1 MPKMWIF
8 SLAAVLLLTVT
19 GVYAENGALIAA
31 ALFYVV
37 FAVIQLI
44 VCRLLPARLEAKAVL
59 PDTCNKSKTVEGKI
73 ILTNNSR
80 VYCGCVKIIVRCT
93 NLLTNTSSP
102 LVATAFMGVKSD
114 AEVPIKFNSRLCGA
128 VKINIE
134 MIQLYDILCL
144 TRKAVYVPL
153 ESSAVTV
160 LPQLYDVSLD
170 GFLTNSYD
178 INGSQYAE
186 NMPGYD
192 ISEIYNLREY
202 EKGDSPRNIHWKL
215 SSKYNSLIVKE
226 GSMPTENCTLIIFNN
241 TVPENPDNISL
252 LAEVMVSLSQVLI
265 ENGVV
270 HTVVYLENNQPV
282 FNCIENDLDLSAIL
296 PKLLR
301 CERTEEDIFNCLDNI
316 TNEYKSVLCFTEKLC
331 TVEQTGIKF
340 VTTDSS
346 ENENCV
352 VINKDII
359 DSLGCIEI

>member
-8 SLAAVLLLTVT
+8 SLVAVLLLNVT
-19 GVYAENGALIAA
+19 GVYAENGALIAV

-44 VCRLLPARLEAKAVL
+44 VCRLLPAKLEAKAVL
-59 PDTCNKSKTVEGKI
+59 PDTCNKSETVEGKI
-73 ILTNNSR
+73 ILTNNSK
-80 VYCGCVKIIVRCT
+80 VYCGCVKIIARCT

-102 LVATAFMGVKSD
+102 LVATIFMGIKSK

-134 MIQLYDILCL
+134 KIQLYDILCL
-144 TRKAVYVPL
+144 TRKTVYVPL

-160 LPQLYDVSLD
+160 LPQLYDISLA
-170 GFLTNSYD
+170 GLLTNSYD
-178 INGSQYAE
+178 INGSQYDE
-186 NMPGYD
+186 NMQGYD

-215 SSKYNSLIVKE
+215 SSKYNNLIVKE

-241 TVPENPDNISL
+241 TVPENPDKISL

-270 HTVVYLENNQPV
+270 HTVVYLENSQPV

-301 CERTEEDIFNCLDNI
+301 CEKTEEDIFNCVDDI
-316 TNEYKSVLCFTEKLC
+316 TDEYKSVLCFTEKVC
-331 TVEQTGIKF
+331 TTEQVGIKF
-340 VTTDSS
+340 ITTDSS

-352 VINKDII
+352 VINKDTI